1 MAVKFLSH
9 GHFSGSNTDLT
20 LDGQLFLPSHTTSP
34 AAPTISFDSN
44 AGGIWYESDVDALHF
59 RASGA
64 NRAYISSAGITS
76 LGNVYTAVSGQ
87 FRNYGGEW
95 HATTGTTG
103 NGFKFTNTADNVDA
117 LTLSATGNA
126 VFTGN
131 VTVSG
136 DQFTLGS
143 GVYETVIF
151 DSSPSSIIGNGTM
164 EVQPTTAPGSGTA
177 NFTTYFKDKASGGTT
192 KHHIKVDGDVTANS
206 FIKSGGTSSQ
216 FLMADGSVST
226 GGGSIDGTG
235 TANKLAIWSD
245 QDSLT
250 NDTFLHWDTTNNR
263 LGVNN
268 SGPSYT
274 LDVGGTSRIAGTIHM
289 YGAVR
294 NYSGNFSLQN
304 GVQDADIFFK
314 VNDGGTTTTAMT
326 VKGSSSFIGIGTAS
340 PLEKLHVMYADTAG
354 ISTVYSKGLIED
366 TDAQLDLLSTS
377 AGTWGSAINFVESAG
392 SNANTDVW
400 SIARKTTGGSGDSS
414 LNFNFGTNN
423 QHDNTNR
430 ISFSSAG
437 DLTAEGSISM
447 NQSNTQVTMSGNTS
461 GNFTLD
467 NNTGSIAFQANGSTV
482 NSMTITS
489 SAITLNENTTA
500 TGTFDPQG
508 NILGAVIDDGNSAN
522 PLQVR
527 RSAATTMQVGINFTV
542 SPSSGSGFS
551 RYLGV
556 DASADLRFGSNT
568 NHGTNALVL
577 TTANYVSQ
585 FGSFAGDII
594 PSADSTYD
602 LGSNA
607 SKWAEGHF
615 DHLYVGETGNN
626 PRIDIYTENG
636 TASIADTFTDTSTD
650 KSYIYFQAGTNSND
664 PGYIM
669 HETSESSSPDE
680 RNEGVLHLVPSDDN
694 ASTDYVSIHG
704 TNDPDAIRIYT
715 NGLIQSA
722 NYQLTLQSGSGDVYI
737 NDGLSVNG
745 QVNVTGDIRATADS
759 SYDIGTN
766 ITRFRSGYFDNIYG
780 IVDKLEI
787 TSNDSFNGTYSL
799 LWHDGANNVFS
810 STFMTINGTTD
821 TFSVP
826 NISTTGDVTVG
837 GDLNVTGSINQSNIT
852 NLQVED
858 KTITL
863 NFGSGDTSSTADNS
877 GIIIQD
883 AVSASTDASILWDTA
898 NDRFEFSHGA
908 FFDNK
913 VIIDHYH
920 GLEVDTIVQ
929 LPLATSLG
937 GTVQSLGKG
946 GSTGPSGKGIIEYKN
961 FRDFPSANSNSK
973 VLNIAA
979 QSGVWGSTGYGPSY
993 IRFSTGASNADTT
1006 EVLLLGPD
1014 NRATFSGQV
1023 TLPLSPVDSTD
1034 AVNKGYVD
1042 NLVGGSDTLAEVLS
1056 NGNTTGGTDI
1066 VVSSTDQI
1074 FLPNGSNTHP
1084 AITFTG
1090 DTDTGLSYV
1099 TNGISFSV
1107 GGNSKFTVGGS
1118 QITAEEN
1125 LIVNG
1130 SILGDD
1136 YILVEGN
1143 TNPYVGA
1150 LDITNEI
1157 YTWIYAG
1164 DAMSTLGYTG
1174 SEFKLHS
1181 GDFLNQQVVFTV
1193 DTNENVTFEQDVTVK
1208 GSHLTIAD
1216 GTTYAQST
1224 DYLYIGGSGLG
1235 SADAAIYIGNQGAG
1249 GGYGYRIYYAG
1260 TGSGLANYL
1269 TFKSENLG
1277 NTVDM
1282 LQFNPYGVATF
1293 DNHVIIQDNTTQPLA
1308 SLFEGTLVVQGSTNE
1323 DPIIAVTDVN
1333 TTNAAAGVFHQ
1344 SSTSPGFPA
1353 LVVNAA
1359 SNGSEQPIISAR
1371 TNVSNTTGTGGTE
1384 VFSVDG
1390 DGDAEFAGTVTA
1402 SGNMSHT
1409 GLTMTSGTDVDQLKT
1424 VTMSFQ
1430 LTADTWTDTGI
1441 DGTDLSTGT
1450 YIVQVYVDDHNI
1462 NGLHYDEYYSG
1473 TMSWYSSS
1481 TNSTVVDEIPLHRAG
1496 HAPNSGDI
1504 QLRTQRASGS
1514 DTHDLMLQIKHNRTY
1529 NANLDNTDGKRM
1541 TFKFRRLI

>member
-1 MAVKFLSH
+1 M
-9 GHFSGSNTDLT
+9 
-20 LDGQLFLPSHTTSP
+20 
-34 AAPTISFDSN
+34 
-44 AGGIWYESDVDALHF
+44 
-59 RASGA
+59 
-64 NRAYISSAGITS
+64 
-76 LGNVYTAVSGQ
+76 
-87 FRNYGGEW
+87 
-95 HATTGTTG
+95 
-103 NGFKFTNTADNVDA
+103 
-117 LTLSATGNA
+117 
-126 VFTGN
+126 
-131 VTVSG
+131 
-136 DQFTLGS
+136 
-143 GVYETVIF
+143 
-151 DSSPSSIIGNGTM
+151 
-164 EVQPTTAPGSGTA
+164 
-177 NFTTYFKDKASGGTT
+177 
-192 KHHIKVDGDVTANS
+192 
-206 FIKSGGTSSQ
+206 
-216 FLMADGSVST
+216 
-226 GGGSIDGTG
+226 
-235 TANKLAIWSD
+235 
-245 QDSLT
+245 
-250 NDTFLHWDTTNNR
+250 
-263 LGVNN
+263 
-268 SGPSYT
+268 
-274 LDVGGTSRIAGTIHM
+274 
-289 YGAVR
+289 
-294 NYSGNFSLQN
+294 
-304 GVQDADIFFK
+304 
-314 VNDGGTTTTAMT
+314 
-326 VKGSSSFIGIGTAS
+326 
-340 PLEKLHVMYADTAG
+340 
-354 ISTVYSKGLIED
+354 
-366 TDAQLDLLSTS
+366 
-377 AGTWGSAINFVESAG
+377 
-392 SNANTDVW
+392 
-400 SIARKTTGGSGDSS
+400 
-414 LNFNFGTNN
+414 
-423 QHDNTNR
+423 
-430 ISFSSAG
+430 
-437 DLTAEGSISM
+437 
-447 NQSNTQVTMSGNTS
+447 
-461 GNFTLD
+461 
-467 NNTGSIAFQANGSTV
+467 
-482 NSMTITS
+482 
-489 SAITLNENTTA
+489 
-500 TGTFDPQG
+500 
-508 NILGAVIDDGNSAN
+508 
-522 PLQVR
+522 
-527 RSAATTMQVGINFTV
+527 
-542 SPSSGSGFS
+542 
-551 RYLGV
+551 
-556 DASADLRFGSNT
+556 
-568 NHGTNALVL
+568 
-577 TTANYVSQ
+577 
-585 FGSFAGDII
+585 
-594 PSADSTYD
+594 
-602 LGSNA
+602 
-607 SKWAEGHF
+607 
-615 DHLYVGETGNN
+615 
-626 PRIDIYTENG
+626 
-636 TASIADTFTDTSTD
+636 
-650 KSYIYFQAGTNSND
+650 
-664 PGYIM
+664 
-669 HETSESSSPDE
+669 
-680 RNEGVLHLVPSDDN
+680 
-694 ASTDYVSIHG
+694 
-704 TNDPDAIRIYT
+704 
-715 NGLIQSA
+715 
-722 NYQLTLQSGSGDVYI
+722 
-737 NDGLSVNG
+737 
-745 QVNVTGDIRATADS
+745 
-759 SYDIGTN
+759 
-766 ITRFRSGYFDNIYG
+766 
-780 IVDKLEI
+780 
-787 TSNDSFNGTYSL
+787 
-799 LWHDGANNVFS
+799 
-810 STFMTINGTTD
+810 
-821 TFSVP
+821 
-826 NISTTGDVTVG
+826 
-837 GDLNVTGSINQSNIT
+837 
-852 NLQVED
+852 
-858 KTITL
+858 
-863 NFGSGDTSSTADNS
+863 
-877 GIIIQD
+877 
-883 AVSASTDASILWDTA
+883 
-898 NDRFEFSHGA
+898 
-908 FFDNK
+908 
-913 VIIDHYH
+913 
-920 GLEVDTIVQ
+920 
-929 LPLATSLG
+929 
-937 GTVQSLGKG
+937 QSLGKG

-1260 TGSGLANYL
+1260 TGSGSQITAEENLIVNGSILGDDYILVEGNTNPYVGALDITNEIYTWIYAGDAMSTLGYTGSEFKLHSGDFLNQQVVFTVDTNENVTFEQDVTVKGSHLTIADGTTYAQSTDYLYIGGSGLGSADAAIYIGNQGAGGGYGYRIYYAGTGSGLANYL

-1293 DNHVIIQDNTTQPLA
+1293 DNHVIIQDNTTQPLT

-1424 VTMSFQ
+1424 FTMSFQ
-1430 LTADTWTDTGI
+1430 LSADTWTDTGI